1 MKKIQLGT
9 VKKEANV
16 QVIYLDASF
25 ISKAVKAKINADM
38 VSEEMLQ
45 KSEEGKFTKQIF
57 LSADSARRTVNEVL
71 PFLQELI
78 DAFEE
83 NDEQEQAK

>member
-25 ISKAVKAKINADM
+25 VTKAVKAKLNAEM
-38 VSEEMLQ
+38 ASEEMIT
-45 KSEEGKFTKQIF
+45 KSEDGKFTKQLF
-57 LSADSARRTVNEVL
+57 LSADSARRIVYEVL
-71 PFLQELI
+71 PFLSELVE
-78 DAFEE
+78 ALEE
-83 NDEQEQAK
+83 DNEPKEAE